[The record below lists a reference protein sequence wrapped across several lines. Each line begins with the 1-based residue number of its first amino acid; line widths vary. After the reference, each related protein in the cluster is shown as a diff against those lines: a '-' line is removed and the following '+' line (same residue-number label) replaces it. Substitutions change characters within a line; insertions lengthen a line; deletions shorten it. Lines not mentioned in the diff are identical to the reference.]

1 MKLFQIEEPEG
12 TPLASEEPGAAV
24 GIELSPAGAAV
35 AVAVGGNAEIL
46 RGADGAP
53 RLPMAGLRAGNGDW
67 DRSAL
72 GRLLLALRERAEK
85 ALARP
90 VTHAV
95 IALATPD
102 DGARAAL
109 AAAAQDAGIGVLRI
123 MDIAAAAALA
133 RGAAADGAA
142 LGAAVQA
149 EEDAAAGAARDARG

>member
-12 TPLASEEPGAAV
+12 TPLGGDGPGAAV
-24 GIELSPAGAAV
+24 GIELSTAGAAV

-53 RLPMAGLRAGNGDW
+53 RLPMACLRLGNGAW
-67 DRSAL
+67 DQSAL
-72 GRLLLALRERAEK
+72 GRLLLSLRERAEK

-102 DGARAAL
+102 DDARAAL
-109 AAAAQDAGIGVLRI
+109 AAAAQDAGIGLLRV
-123 MDIAAAAALA
+123 MDIAAAAALG
-133 RGAAADGAA
+133 RGAAADGAV

-149 EEDAAAGAARDARG
+149 EDDAATEAARDARG